1 LRCFLILSLILSG
14 LACKSSG
21 SKSHS
26 KAVIGKDQ
34 RTRTF
39 IENSRWSPVGVLV
52 SQSTSERE
60 PAYRCT
66 AFLVGP
72 RTIAT
77 AAHCLP
83 KDWAKGEFL
92 INPNHETKNHQD
104 QRRVSRII
112 ARGYEFDIRRIGQF
126 QKWRQNKDKD
136 WALLKLESKFLA
148 RDLGERYGFFDL
160 HIPSQPQDDLTQL
173 RTAGYP
179 FDKMIDNSLVRIVT
193 VGHCAVVASY
203 PKVQGVFR
211 HSCDAMDGQS
221 GAPILIK
228 DQQGKYTKVIGINVG
243 GIAAQ
248 LADSVASSQMNSAVS
263 VHSLIGRVGVINNTR

>member
-1 LRCFLILSLILSG
+1 M
-14 LACKSSG
+14 
-21 SKSHS
+21 
-26 KAVIGKDQ
+26 IGKDQ

-39 IENSRWSPVGVLV
+39 VENSRWSPVGVLV
-52 SQSTSERE
+52 SHSTSEHE
-60 PAYRCT
+60 PPYRCT

-83 KDWAKGEFL
+83 KDCEKGEFL
-92 INPNHETKNHQD
+92 VNPNYETQKHQD

-112 ARGYEFDIRRIGQF
+112 ARGYEFDIRRIGQL
-126 QKWRQNKDKD
+126 QKWRKNRDKD

-148 RDLGERYGFFDL
+148 KDLGERYGFFDF
-160 HIPSQPQDDLTQL
+160 HIPSQPQDALTQL

-179 FDKMIDNSLVRIVT
+179 FDKMIDHSVVRIVT
-193 VGHCAVVASY
+193 VGHCAAVTAY
-203 PKVQGVFR
+203 PKTQGFFR

-221 GAPILIK
+221 GSPVLIK
-228 DQQGKYTKVIGINVG
+228 DQQGNYTKVIGINVG

-248 LADSVASSQMNSAVS
+248 LADSVPSSQMNSAAS
-263 VHSLIGRVGVINNTR
+263 VHNLIGVVGGRNNPR